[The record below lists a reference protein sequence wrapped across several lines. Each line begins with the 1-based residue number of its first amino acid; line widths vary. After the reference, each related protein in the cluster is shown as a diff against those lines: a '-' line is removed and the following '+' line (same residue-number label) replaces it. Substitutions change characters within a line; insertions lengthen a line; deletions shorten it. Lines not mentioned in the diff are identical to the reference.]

1 MIKNKFL
8 SNVLRF
14 AVLVLT
20 IVLCGV
26 VAQVQVPTAQAAT
39 NYTEVTKA
47 CNGSHSGWT
56 ALTQSKMDSYL
67 NNTSSYKAAYYLPA
81 GKYYLSENIN
91 VSSYNISVEGDTQ
104 FTLCLNGK
112 YLKMNNSN
120 MFEKEYNSSGSACD
134 IHICD
139 CKPSATIKGYIDS
152 NGVWQLGTSVPS
164 GATACNLSGGALI
177 GSKTIIKQRNQ
188 KCIITGGNIVGA
200 NISTYGVIELDGS
213 EHHLRDCK
221 IIGNKS
227 DSAIVYASNAQLNI
241 YGNVVFEKNTCTS
254 TRYASIHGGSGTVN
268 IANGKFQNNRF
279 AYGVIGT
286 SGATVNITGG
296 TFTGNVADQAS
307 DYNRYAGAFYM
318 DGGTLNVS
326 DITISNNTG
335 KYGMIYT
342 RNGTL
347 NVDNVTISGNTGERS
362 GGIYATSS
370 TNATLT
376 DVTVTNNTT
385 TETGGNYGAVYL
397 GASKDV
403 NIGGKIVING
413 NIGNNLF
420 SYNTSLHVLE
430 ENPLTTDSKIG
441 FKFYEGTATKPVTMI
456 TALKNAQE
464 NDNHII
470 NEMDTTIYKQLQDGG
485 DVIIY
490 KELTL
495 SYDAN
500 GASGTAPDSVVGIG
514 SNITVAENTF
524 TAPYIN
530 YGFAGWATTAD
541 GEVAYV
547 SGDKVTITADTTL
560 YPVWEALNEKFV
572 VELGEALFY
581 SGEEQ
586 TQDIN
591 VFFDGNELEEGIDYD
606 VADNTAT
613 ELGTYTLTI
622 TLKGDYYGTVTKD
635 FTVSKVLLA
644 KPIADDTSFVYT
656 GSAQTYQVTENDFYT
671 ITDNVKTNA
680 GEYVVTVSLNDK
692 VHYAW
697 ADNSTQDI
705 TYTFVIAKA
714 NYNMS
719 GITMSD
725 KTVTYNGEAH
735 SIAIEGTLPDGVSV
749 SYENNNQTN
758 VGEYTITANFVGSSN
773 YNDIAPMSA
782 TLTIE
787 KATYDM
793 SGVVFSDKAVVYT
806 GNAFSIEATNLPTGV
821 SVEYQNNGKTEI
833 GEYTITAKFT
843 GDADN
848 YELIDDMTATLTI
861 KKATFTFDTNTED
874 DIAEEII
881 INSSNGIDSDKELVV
896 KLVESEKTDKDYK
909 EFIDKNQKV
918 AVAYDVKLLKDGV
931 SVQPDGTL
939 QFKILIPTKL
949 VGKDFTILHI
959 HNGNEASD
967 IEYQI
972 EGDYV
977 IFESDTLSEFVFVYE
992 SNFWLWF
999 IIILIAVI
1007 LIGVLLVVIL

>member
-1 MIKNKFL
+1 MFKNKFL

-81 GKYYLSENIN
+81 GKYYLSDNIN

-200 NISTYGVIELDGS
+200 NLSTYGVIELDGS

-254 TRYASIHGGSGTVN
+254 TRYASIHGASGTVN

-347 NVDNVTISGNTGERS
+347 NVNNVTISGNTGARS

-441 FKFYEGTATKPVTMI
+441 FKFYEGNATKPVTMI

-547 SGDKVTITADTTL
+547 SGDKVTIAADTTL

-782 TLTIE
+782 TLTIK
-787 KATYDM
+787 KAVYDM
-793 SGVVFSDKAVVYT
+793 SEVVFEDKAVVYT

-833 GEYTITAKFT
+833 GEYTIIAKFT
-843 GDADN
+843 GDVEN
-848 YELIDDMTATLTI
+848 YELIDNMTATLTI

-881 INSSNGIDSDKELVV
+881 INSSNGVDSNKELVV

-918 AVAYDVKLLKDGV
+918 AVAYDVKLLEDGV

-977 IFESDTLSEFVFVYE
+977 VFESDTLSEFVFVYE
-992 SNFWLWF
+992 SNFWFWF

-1007 LIGVLLVVIL
+1007 LLAGILVVVL